1 MKQHIAALALS
12 ALIAT
17 PALAGTCGPDR
28 DEDIALMET
37 AKAALLNAD
46 YRSFA
51 SIAGAYFSDLEE
63 NYDGYFGPLETTF
76 PDGYDRC
83 VTILQR
89 RESPAFAQDLMLFFP
104 KGYDAPM
111 AVLLIVADVEGTT
124 RMIEFSYNTNISG
137 VLDEL
142 K

>member
-1 MKQHIAALALS
+1 MKQLITALAL
-12 ALIAT
+12 AT
-17 PALAGTCGPDR
+17 LGTSPAFAGTCGPER
-28 DEDIALMET
+28 DGDIALLET

-46 YRSFA
+46 YRSFT
-51 SIAGAYFSDLEE
+51 SIAGPYFPDLPE
-63 NYDGYFGPLETTF
+63 NYDGYFGPLEATF
-76 PDGYDRC
+76 PDGFDRC

-89 RESPAFAQDLMLFFP
+89 RESPSFAQDLMFFFP
-104 KGYDAPM
+104 KGHDSPM
-111 AVLLIVADVEGTT
+111 AVLLIAAEVEDTM

>member
-1 MKQHIAALALS
+1 MKTSLASLALAGL
-12 ALIAT
+12 LAT
-17 PALAGTCGPDR
+17 PAFSGSCGADHAA
-28 DEDIALMET
+28 DVALLET

-46 YRSFA
+46 YRSFT
-51 SIAGAYFSDLEE
+51 SIAGPYFPDLAD

-76 PDGYDRC
+76 PEGFDRC

-89 RESPAFAQDLMLFFP
+89 REAPSFAQDLIFYFP
-104 KGYDAPM
+104 KGYDSPM
-111 AVLLIVADVEGTT
+111 AVLLIAAEVEGTM

>member
-1 MKQHIAALALS
+1 MKHRL
-12 ALIAT
+12 ALIALAGLIAA
-17 PALAGTCGPDR
+17 PAFSGTCGPEQAADV
-28 DEDIALMET
+28 ALLET

-46 YRSFA
+46 YQSFT
-51 SIAGAYFSDLEE
+51 SIAGPYFPDLAE

-76 PDGYDRC
+76 PEGFDRC

-89 RESPAFAQDLMLFFP
+89 REAPSFAQDLIFYFP
-104 KGYDAPM
+104 KGYDSPM
-111 AVLLIVADVEGTT
+111 AVLLIAADVEGTM